1 MTTSKGG
8 QSGGGKKGQRS
19 RKTDRRGLNAEQ
31 IKTEQVKTEPVKAEP
46 VKAEPVKA
54 EPVQSAKVGSLD
66 EHLPDPT
73 PIIAQAEA
81 AVSEAAKPV
90 EVLLSGEVIPPDT
103 PIGGDRPSGI
113 FPPTVEAIAK
123 AYGDYAR
130 QSFQTNRSLVERL
143 VGARSFEEAIG
154 VQAEFARQ
162 AYENFVAE
170 SLKLCGLYGELA
182 RQMFRPFGGFAATIT
197 HVRRRAH

>member
-19 RKTDRRGLNAEQ
+19 RKTDRRDPNAEQ
-31 IKTEQVKTEPVKAEP
+31 IKADPVKAES
-46 VKAEPVKA
+46 VKAESVEA
-54 EPVQSAKVGSLD
+54 ESVQSAEAGSLV
-66 EHLPDPT
+66 EHLPDPN
-73 PIIAQAEA
+73 PIVAQAEA
-81 AVSEAAKPV
+81 AVSQVAKPV

-113 FPPTVEAIAK
+113 FPPAVEAIAK
-123 AYGDYAR
+123 AYGDYVR

-143 VGARSFEEAIG
+143 VGARSFEEAIS

-162 AYENFVAE
+162 AYDNFVAE

-182 RQMFRPFGGFAATIT
+182 RQMFRPFGGSAATIT